1 MVLQQIC
8 SPALIYLVFSV
19 TQIVIDTFK
28 GMYNIAF
35 IKLWV
40 ALIFTIL
47 LNFLCNKGLG
57 IISWIIVFIPFILMT
72 VIVTMLLLMFG
83 LDPLTG
89 RRPRIT
95 VDRNVHHR
103 KHHRHHRHH
112 RDGRHRHHGRPKYLD
127 TDEFDRRR
135 KYKESRGRGF
145 VPTYDKTHEISR
157 GQKQV
162 LDDMVHD
169 RTDLNKDPL
178 HQ

>member
-28 GMYNIAF
+28 GMYNMAF

-95 VDRNVHHR
+95 VDRNVYH
-103 KHHRHHRHH
+103 
-112 RDGRHRHHGRPKYLD
+112 DDIQSPSSSNLITEG
-127 TDEFDRRR
+127 
-135 KYKESRGRGF
+135 
-145 VPTYDKTHEISR
+145 PTAFFR
-157 GQKQV
+157 
-162 LDDMVHD
+162 
-169 RTDLNKDPL
+169 
-178 HQ
+178 

>member
-1 MVLQQIC
+1 MVLQEIC
-8 SPALIYLVFSV
+8 PPALIYLVFSI

-28 GMYNIAF
+28 GMFNIAF

-57 IISWIIVFIPFILMT
+57 IISWFIVFIPFILMT
-72 VIVTMLLLMFG
+72 VIVTMILLMFG

-95 VDRNVHHR
+95 VDRDAKR
-103 KHHRHHRHH
+103 RRHHKR
-112 RDGRHRHHGRPKYLD
+112 RRHRHKPKYLQ
-127 TDEFDRRR
+127 TDGHQKGDKHR
-135 KYKESRGRGF
+135 RGRDF
-145 VPTYDKTHEISR
+145 VPTYDRTHEISR
-157 GQKQV
+157 SQKKV
-162 LDDMVHD
+162 LDDAVSS
-169 RTDLNKDPL
+169 RTDLSRDPL

>member
-8 SPALIYLVFSV
+8 PPALIYLVFSI
-19 TQIVIDTFK
+19 TQIVIDTYK

-89 RRPRIT
+89 RRPRVT
-95 VDRNVHHR
+95 VDKNMRHRRHHH
-103 KHHRHHRHH
+103 KRHHRH
-112 RDGRHRHHGRPKYLD
+112 RHPKYLD
-127 TDEFDRRR
+127 TDQDKNRKGYKLNKWRR
-135 KYKESRGRGF
+135 F

-157 GQKQV
+157 DQKQV
-162 LDDMVHD
+162 LDDAVAS
-169 RTDLNKDPL
+169 RTDLTEDPL
-178 HQ
+178 HR